1 MPGVPNCNSFFQNDS
16 ATVCDRSLGRNQHP
30 RGSDMKPKL
39 FSSAGVAT
47 SDAPAHRGSCRAFGR
62 PWIVAF
68 ALSVL
73 SSAHAFADRINGQVL
88 GAGAPIV
95 GSTVTLWAAG
105 TGAPQQLAQTQTG
118 ADGGFVLDADGK
130 GAILYLVAKGGRP
143 TASRASGENPALALI
158 AVLGSSPPGKV
169 VINELTTVAS
179 AFTAARFINGEAIS
193 GNPLSLRIAT
203 GNVPNFVDLSTGGWG
218 KVLLDPL
225 NSSMTTTMANLDTL
239 ASLITAY
246 FTVANDDWRDRFLK
260 AATPSSGVT
269 PKTTLEA
276 MASIARVPWAAPK
289 ELYALFDEAYPLPAP
304 DGRRSAPLAPYL
316 VYVPDDFALS
326 LCFSGGGDYANG
338 RFMFDADGNLWSGQN
353 WLPGSQS
360 GVNKSTGG
368 GVIKFSP
375 NGTALSPPITGFTGM
390 GIDGVGWGT
399 AVAKDR

>member
-1 MPGVPNCNSFFQNDS
+1 
-16 ATVCDRSLGRNQHP
+16 
-30 RGSDMKPKL
+30 MKPKL
-39 FSSAGVAT
+39 CSSAGVTAL
-47 SDAPAHRGSCRAFGR
+47 DAPAHRGSCSAFGR

-68 ALSVL
+68 ALSAL

-95 GSTVTLWAAG
+95 GSRVTLWAAG

-143 TASRASGENPALALI
+143 AASNVTGENPALALM

-169 VINELTTVAS
+169 VVNELTTVAS
-179 AFTAARFINGEAIS
+179 AFAAARFIGGEAIS
-193 GNPLSLRIAT
+193 GNPLGLRIAA
-203 GNVPNFVDLSTGGWG
+203 GNVPNLVDPVTGNRG

-246 FTVANDDWRDRFLK
+246 FTVANDDWRGRFLK
-260 AATPSSGVT
+260 AATPPSGVT

-276 MASIARVPWAAPK
+276 MAGIARAPWAAPK

-304 DGRRSAPLAPYL
+304 DGRQQCAFCAVSRLRPGRLRPLAVLLGWWGLRQWAFHVRCGRQSLERPKL
-316 VYVPDDFALS
+316 VARLAVRRCLGREQLEQSARSRRRGAAPSS
-326 LCFSGGGDYANG
+326 LDLG
-338 RFMFDADGNLWSGQN
+338 RRVR
-353 WLPGSQS
+353 LP
-360 GVNKSTGG
+360 
-368 GVIKFSP
+368 
-375 NGTALSPPITGFTGM
+375 L
-390 GIDGVGWGT
+390 
-399 AVAKDR
+399 

>member
-1 MPGVPNCNSFFQNDS
+1 
-16 ATVCDRSLGRNQHP
+16 
-30 RGSDMKPKL
+30 MKPKL
-39 FSSAGVAT
+39 FSSAGVAA
-47 SDAPAHRGSCRAFGR
+47 SDAPAHRGSCYAFGR
-62 PWIVAF
+62 RWIVAF
-68 ALSVL
+68 ALTAL

-143 TASRASGENPALALI
+143 AASKVSGENPALALI
-158 AVLGSSPPGKV
+158 AVLGSSSPGKV

-193 GNPLSLRIAT
+193 GNPLGLRISA

-239 ASLITAY
+239 GSLITAY
-246 FTVANDDWRDRFLK
+246 FTVANDDWRGRFLK
-260 AATPSSGVT
+260 AATPPSGVT

-276 MASIARVPWAAPK
+276 IAGIARAPWAAPK
-289 ELYALFDEAYPLPAP
+289 ELYGLYDEAYPLPAP
-304 DGRRSAPLAPYL
+304 DARRSGAPFAPYFGLRARRLRPL
-316 VYVPDDFALS
+316 VGLLGWRGLRQWAFHVRCRRQS
-326 LCFSGGGDYANG
+326 LERPKLVARLAVRRQQKHRRRGDQIQSQRDSAFSTNHRLYRHGY
-338 RFMFDADGNLWSGQN
+338 
-353 WLPGSQS
+353 
-360 GVNKSTGG
+360 
-368 GVIKFSP
+368 
-375 NGTALSPPITGFTGM
+375 
-390 GIDGVGWGT
+390 
-399 AVAKDR
+399 